1 MRGDIGFDDVAAING
16 GRYSTR
22 MREPA
27 GRNSKPNHQVG
38 EQDVDRFKWITAHT
52 SRGPVLNSLWVVKG
66 IIPRHGTGA
75 MFGRPRSGKTF
86 LATDI
91 CLHVAAGIP
100 WRGHKIVQMEVAY
113 CSMEAGNMG
122 ENRIHAWKLHHG
134 RAWPPGFHLTPVILN
149 LRSTRAD
156 AEALAADIKKRFKRV
171 GLVVIDTLSRAMC
184 GGNENSSDD
193 IGALVSHCEWLAAE
207 LNCFVLLIHHCG
219 KDEARGLRGHTSLL
233 GAINTEIE
241 VKRPRG
247 EVGTAMITKQRQ
259 RDGADGT
266 EFAFDLER
274 VL

>member
-1 MRGDIGFDDVAAING
+1 MRGDIGVDDVAAAING

-27 GRNSKPNHQVG
+27 GQNCKPNRQAG
-38 EQDVDRFKWITAHT
+38 GQDVDRFKWITAHT
-52 SRGPVLNSLWVVKG
+52 SKGPVLNSLWVVKS

-75 MFGRPRSGKTF
+75 MFGRPGSGNTF
-86 LATDI
+86 LATDL

-134 RAWPPGFHLTPVILN
+134 RAWPPNFQLTPVILN
-149 LRSTRAD
+149 LRSTRDD
-156 AEALAADIKKRFKRV
+156 AEALAADLKKRCKRV

-193 IGALVSHCEWLAAE
+193 MGALVSHCEWLAAE
-207 LNCFVLLIHHCG
+207 LDCFVLLIHHCG

-241 VKRPRG
+241 VKRQRG
-247 EVGTAMITKQRQ
+247 EVGTATVTKQ
-259 RDGADGT
+259 RDGAD
-266 EFAFDLER
+266 AR
-274 VL
+274 YAARKQRKR